1 MDLLGNKFWQVRMV
15 CFYVNLHKFCT
26 KSRLFLFA
34 PFSRS
39 SIFASEIS
47 FLALNALLTQYFG
60 PASYES
66 IFLFFFLN
74 QFLNKLIS
82 SRLHYILCLTD
93 TYSDP
98 RADPDSS
105 FIPVWEQMRN
115 RLMKNYPLEFY
126 FFVVSGAN
134 SGLCWPS
141 NLLHIEMIKFGA
153 PNISD
158 AFPNK
163 AGIGAAI
170 CAAGKVKKLGS
181 FVETSGP
188 TSVMSVPVSPTD
200 SCFPFSPSR
209 FLNQI
214 LDKYFYDMD
223 KYIV

>member
-1 MDLLGNKFWQVRMV
+1 
-15 CFYVNLHKFCT
+15 
-26 KSRLFLFA
+26 
-34 PFSRS
+34 
-39 SIFASEIS
+39 
-47 FLALNALLTQYFG
+47 
-60 PASYES
+60 
-66 IFLFFFLN
+66 
-74 QFLNKLIS
+74 
-82 SRLHYILCLTD
+82 
-93 TYSDP
+93 
-98 RADPDSS
+98 
-105 FIPVWEQMRN
+105 MRN